1 MFEKAELGSPLWGEL
16 SNNVRLRGVLT
27 LLKTELLHF
36 ARGLRKTMTPHE
48 RKLWFLFLRSY
59 PVKFYKQKVIG
70 SCIVDFYCPAA
81 KLAIEIDGT
90 QHYYDAEIK
99 RDQDRTVVLELQG
112 INVIRF
118 SNKEIDT
125 EFSAVCER
133 IDFLINQKQG

>member
-1 MFEKAELGSPLWGEL
+1 
-16 SNNVRLRGVLT
+16 
-27 LLKTELLHF
+27 
-36 ARGLRKTMTPHE
+36 MTPHE

-70 SCIVDFYCPAA
+70 SCIVDFYCPSA

-112 INVIRF
+112 IRVIRF

-133 IDFLINQKQG
+133 INFLINQKQG